1 MRQSFLLRAI
11 GLSMALWCGIW
22 SAPGCAEWQRDLPG
36 AVQIGQGQFTWYGV
50 PIYHASL
57 WSAAKPAGWE
67 HPFALEL
74 VYRRDLS
81 RETLVQSSID
91 EMQRLRANDE
101 GLLTRWAG
109 EMRKAF
115 VDVRAGQRITG
126 VYLPGQG
133 CRFYVDGAFRH
144 AVADSGFARAFFSIW
159 LDRRTRNPELR
170 RELLGLNGVDEP

>member
-1 MRQSFLLRAI
+1 
-11 GLSMALWCGIW
+11 
-22 SAPGCAEWQRDLPG
+22 
-36 AVQIGQGQFTWYGV
+36 
-50 PIYHASL
+50 
-57 WSAAKPAGWE
+57 E

-81 RETLVQSSID
+81 RDTLVQSSVD
-91 EMQRLRANDE
+91 EMQRLGANDE

-126 VYLPGQG
+126 IYLPGQG

>member
-1 MRQSFLLRAI
+1 MRLSLLPRAV
-11 GLSMALWCGIW
+11 GLSMSLCCGCW
-22 SAPGCAEWQRDLPG
+22 SAPGCADWQQDLPG

-50 PIYHASL
+50 SVYQASL
-57 WSAAKPAGWE
+57 WSTARPAGWE

-74 VYRRDLS
+74 AYRRALS
-81 RETLVQSSID
+81 RDTLVQSSID
-91 EMQRLRANDE
+91 EMRRLGTHDE

-126 VYLPGQG
+126 IYLPGQG
-133 CRFYVDGAFRH
+133 CRFYVNGRFRY
-144 AVADSGFARAFFSIW
+144 AVTDNAFARAFFSIW

-170 RELLGLNGVDEP
+170 RELLGSNGVDEP